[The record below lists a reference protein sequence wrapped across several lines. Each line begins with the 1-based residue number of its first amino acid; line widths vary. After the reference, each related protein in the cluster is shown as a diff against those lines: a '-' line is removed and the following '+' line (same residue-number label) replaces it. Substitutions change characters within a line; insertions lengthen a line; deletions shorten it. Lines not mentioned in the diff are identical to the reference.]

1 MKNVIIGTAG
11 HIDHGKTT
19 LIKALT
25 GRETDT
31 LEEEKRRGISIN
43 LGFTYFDLP
52 SNKRAGIVDVPGHE
66 KFIKNMLAGAAGI
79 DIVLFVVAGDEGV
92 MPQTIEHL
100 DILSFLNVKK
110 GIIVLTKCDVV
121 DNEFIELVKEDIRE
135 KTKGTFLDNAEIV
148 EVDSISRN
156 GIDNLVKKI
165 DDMSN
170 DIDDKNE
177 NSPARLNID
186 RVFSVKGFGTVV
198 TGTLLEGKISI
209 DDDLVIYPNNLKT
222 KIRSIQVHG
231 QSVETAYAGQRT
243 AINISNIKVEELKR
257 GDILAAP
264 NSLEES
270 MMLDVKLS
278 LVKHTNKNL
287 KHWDRLR
294 LYHGAREILC
304 RVVPLDKEITKSGES
319 CYAQLRLE
327 ESIVA
332 KKLDNF
338 VLRNYS
344 PLETI
349 GGGIIIDT
357 KPKKHKKFDENV
369 ISSLKI
375 KEKGELEDI
384 LEQYLK
390 NNLKSYKTL
399 KDIMSYTGENE
410 ELVINAID
418 KLIKENKVVNINNIN
433 KVVNINNIYVH
444 TNQYEN
450 LKKLIVELLTT
461 YHKKYRL
468 RSGVLKEEVRSK
480 VESKFKT
487 KEMDILLEKLQN
499 EKVIK
504 INENLVSIYDFEVV
518 LNDKQKEIKDNIQK
532 KLKLPEVLTIL
543 NIKDICENKY
553 YEEVL
558 EYMIGKDI
566 EKLDDTYIMDKEIY
580 EEIKINLI
588 KYLEEFG
595 EITLG
600 QYRDMLNSSRKNC
613 MIILENF
620 DRNKITKRDDNK
632 RTLYNK

>member
-43 LGFTYFDLP
+43 LGFTYFDLT

-79 DIVLFVVAGDEGV
+79 DIVLFVIASDEGV

-100 DILSFLNVKK
+100 DILSYLNVKK
-110 GIIVLTKCDVV
+110 GIIVLTKCDAV

-135 KTKGTFLDNAEIV
+135 KTKGSFLDNAEII

-156 GIDNLVKKI
+156 GISNLVKKI

-170 DIDDKNE
+170 NIDDKNE

-243 AINISNIKVEELKR
+243 AINIANIKVEELKR
-257 GDILAAP
+257 GDVLATP

-278 LVKHTNKNL
+278 LVNHSNKKL

-294 LYHGAREILC
+294 LYHGTREILC
-304 RVVPLDKEITKSGES
+304 RVVPLDKEIIKSGEN

-332 KKLDNF
+332 KKLDSF
-338 VLRNYS
+338 VLRNFS

-357 KPKKHKKFDENV
+357 KPNKHKKFDEDV

-384 LEQYLK
+384 INEYLK
-390 NNLKSYKTL
+390 NDLKSYKTL

-410 ELVINAID
+410 KLIINAID
-418 KLIKENKVVNINNIN
+418 KLIKENKVVNINNI
-433 KVVNINNIYVH
+433 YVH
-444 TNQYEN
+444 ISQYEN
-450 LKKLIVELLTT
+450 LKKSTIEILNI

-468 RSGVLKEEVRSK
+468 RSGILKEELRSK
-480 VESKFKT
+480 IEIKFKA
-487 KEMDILLEKLQN
+487 KEIDILLDKLQN
-499 EKVIK
+499 EKIIK
-504 INENLVSIYDFEVV
+504 VNENLVSLYDFKVK
-518 LNDKQKEIKDNIQK
+518 LNDKQKEIKDNIRK
-532 KLKLPEVLTIL
+532 KLKVSEILTIL
-543 NIKDICENKY
+543 NIKDICENNY
-553 YEEVL
+553 YEEVV

-566 EKLDDTYIMDKEIY
+566 EKLDDTYIMDKEAY
-580 EEIKINLI
+580 EKIKGDLI

-632 RTLYNK
+632 RTLYNN

>member
-79 DIVLFVVAGDEGV
+79 DIVLFVVASDEGV

-121 DNEFIELVKEDIRE
+121 DNEFIELVKDDIRE

-156 GIDNLVKKI
+156 GINNLVKKI

-257 GDILAAP
+257 GDVLAAP

-418 KLIKENKVVNINNIN
+418 KLIKENKVVNINNI
-433 KVVNINNIYVH
+433 YVH

-532 KLKLPEVLTIL
+532 KLKFPEVLTIL